1 LDEVYFLSET
11 GYANL
16 VETIATTVTL
26 RVELLTGGTKQ
37 DLDLAVSRGLIDLL
51 VLVSSQATG
60 GEKRAIENILPNVFL
75 FGHLIPDCAVCEFDA
90 DSYVFTVAREIW
102 RRESDFQ
109 KVEKEVIE
117 RIFASVKLRLSELL
131 IDTQVQPL

>member
-1 LDEVYFLSET
+1 M
-11 GYANL
+11 
-16 VETIATTVTL
+16 ETIATTVTL
-26 RVELLTGGTKQ
+26 RVELLIGGTKQ
-37 DLDLAVSRGLIDLL
+37 EDLDLAVLRGLIDLL
-51 VLVSSQATG
+51 DLVSSQATG
-60 GEKRAIENILPNVFL
+60 GEKRAIENTLPNVFL
-75 FGHLIPDCAVCEFDA
+75 FSHLIPDCAVYEFDA